1 MFVKNVKEIKVL
13 LANAGATDILTKA
26 PSAPSRGSK
35 WHVVYVPG
43 TDEKVLRLDLINA
56 PY

>member
-56 PY
+56 RY